1 MVRRGQWA
9 AERADRSQRRALAAA
24 LLPLVSLEA
33 TGPPVSGGVVDDDG
47 RVGVFVGERGGESA
61 RFVPVGNLEDQT
73 VVEAVV
79 VVVVDVVPVVLKG
92 RTDG

>member
-1 MVRRGQWA
+1 MEA
-9 AERADRSQRRALAAA
+9 A
-24 LLPLVSLEA
+24 
-33 TGPPVSGGVVDDDG
+33 GPPVNGGVVDDDG

-92 RTDG
+92 RIDG